1 MPIEQTTTPAHTV
14 TGGGGTQL
22 HVREWGRPD
31 GPAILLIHGWSGSHQ
46 AWRRQVEGPLAG
58 EFRLVA
64 LDLRGHGMSQR
75 SEDPAD
81 YADGELWA
89 DDVAAVI
96 DQLSL
101 RQPVLVGWS
110 YGGFVVADY
119 LRVHGEAA
127 VAAVVLVDAAMLLT
141 EQFDHIGP
149 GFLENAPDTCSG
161 DLPTVIAGV
170 RRFVRALTAEPMSTE
185 DHETV
190 LGFMMAV
197 PAEVRGAL
205 LGRGRLDFDDVLAG
219 LTVPVLVT
227 HGRQDT
233 VVLPSMAE
241 HVLDV
246 CPTAVVSW
254 YDRVGHAPFL
264 EDPERFDRELADLT
278 RQVRG

>member
-1 MPIEQTTTPAHTV
+1 MTIEQTATTTHTV
-14 TGGGGTQL
+14 TGGGGTRL

-31 GPAILLIHGWSGSHQ
+31 GPAILLIHGFSCSHQ
-46 AWRRQVEGPLAG
+46 AWRHQVDGPLAR

-75 SEDPAD
+75 PEDPAAYQD
-81 YADGELWA
+81 SALWA

-96 DQLSL
+96 DQLAL
-101 RQPVLVGWS
+101 HRPVLVGWS
-110 YGGFVVADY
+110 YGGFVVGDY
-119 LRVHGEAA
+119 LRAHGEGAIGAIDLVCAA
-127 VAAVVLVDAAMLLT
+127 ALLT
-141 EQFDHIGP
+141 ERFDHVGP
-149 GFLENAPDTCSG
+149 GFLENAPDTCSP

-227 HGRQDT
+227 HGREDT

-246 CPTAVVSW
+246 CPTALASW
-254 YDRVGHAPFL
+254 YDRAAHAPFL